1 VAADEIEA
9 ALQAEAP
16 DVAGLAQAG
25 HLRHGCCLHFLN
37 HNQGKRIATPLTT
50 RSL

>member
-1 VAADEIEA
+1 LQGNVAADEIEA

-37 HNQGKRIATPLTT
+37 HNEGEK
-50 RSL
+50 SLLP